1 MTNEW
6 IKKVI
11 DHLQAMGVK
20 GQDLRTAGIKIS
32 DYAQESPFTAA
43 DHILDDLDSF
53 AEANINLEEV
63 CYE

>member
-11 DHLQAMGVK
+11 DHLVSMGVK

-32 DYAQESPFTAA
+32 DYAKEPPFEAA
-43 DHILDDLDSF
+43 DHILDALDDF
-53 AEANINLEEV
+53 AEANLHTEGI
-63 CYE
+63 YE